1 MSSIPRSRRG
11 ALARFALGAAIVI
24 VFTATTTAVAGL
36 LQFKQLATDLS
47 ATPAIRHA
55 QVTVPAPGDAQTILI
70 LGSDHRAHTP
80 LSASNSDTIILV
92 RMDPNS
98 STINVISIPRD
109 LRVQIAVPGGG
120 VETAK
125 INAAYSLGGPNL
137 VVKTIKANVFPD
149 LSVNHI
155 VDINFAGFRDLVNAI
170 GCVYT
175 DVDHRYFNQNLGT
188 ADTNYSSINIAA
200 GYQKLCGDDALAYVR
215 YRHTDTDIVRSARQQ
230 DFIRQAKDQY
240 GQANLIANRDHL
252 LRIFGQHTQTD
263 ADLHTTDGLIN
274 LFNLVAFSDAH
285 SIREVHFPA
294 LLEPCTQTACFVA
307 ADPGAEAQAFRQFM
321 AVVPPAATAPPAT
334 PAGPPAAGGG
344 AKPSAA
350 PGSAAAAAGLTA
362 DLPDGRTQ
370 AAALPN
376 AGMPVYFPR
385 LIVAGSQYDGPT
397 AGEYPRGYTI
407 ADPHGR
413 RYAAYRIVVVLNPIL
428 GQYYGVQGT
437 TWANPPLLA
446 SPSETRVVNGRTL
459 ELFFDGH
466 KLRLVAWRGPHG
478 VYWVSNTL
486 SLDLTNAQMLG
497 MAGSLVR
504 IGAGA

>member
-1 MSSIPRSRRG
+1 MSWIPGSRRG

-47 ATPAIRHA
+47 ATPAIKHA
-55 QVTVPAPGDAQTILI
+55 QVTVPNPGDAQTILI

-109 LRVQIAVPGGG
+109 LQVQIPVPGGG

-137 VVKTIKANVFPD
+137 VVKTLKANVFPG
-149 LSVNHI
+149 LAVSHI

-175 DVDHRYFNQNLGT
+175 DVDHHYFNQNIGT
-188 ADTNYSSINIAA
+188 AATNYSSINIAA

-240 GQANLIANRDHL
+240 GQSNLISNRDRL
-252 LRIFGQHTQTD
+252 LRIFGRHTQTD
-263 ADLHTTDGLIN
+263 PNLHTTDGLIN

-294 LLEPCTQTACFVA
+294 NLLPCTPTACFVS

-321 AVVPPAATAPPAT
+321 AVVPATSA
-334 PAGPPAAGGG
+334 PAAGGAPAGGSG
-344 AKPSAA
+344 AKPA
-350 PGSAAAAAGLTA
+350 PGPGSSPAAAGLSA
-362 DLPDGRTQ
+362 DVGDGRTQ
-370 AAALPN
+370 AAALPH

-385 LIVAGSQYDGPT
+385 LLVAGSQYDGPT

-407 ADPHGR
+407 ADPRGR
-413 RYAAYRIVVVLNPIL
+413 RYAAYRMVVVLNPIL

-437 TWANPPLLA
+437 TWASPPLLA
-446 SPSETRVVNGRTL
+446 SPSETRVLNGRTL

-497 MAGSLVR
+497 VAGSLVR

>member
-1 MSSIPRSRRG
+1 MSWIPGSRRG

-24 VFTATTTAVAGL
+24 VFTATATAVAGL

-55 QVTVPAPGDAQTILI
+55 QVTVPTPGDAQTILI

-92 RMDPNS
+92 RMDPSS

-109 LRVQIAVPGGG
+109 LQVQIPVPGGG
-120 VETAK
+120 VQTAK

-137 VVKTIKANVFPD
+137 MVKTIKANVFPD
-149 LSVNHI
+149 LAVNHI

-175 DVDHRYFNQNLGT
+175 DVDHRYFNQNIGT
-188 ADTNYSSINIAA
+188 IDTNYSSIDIAP

-240 GQANLIANRDHL
+240 GQANLISNRDRL

-263 ADLHTTDGLIN
+263 PNLHTTDGLIN

-294 LLEPCTQTACFVA
+294 SLLPCTKTACFVT
-307 ADPGAEAQAFRQFM
+307 ADPGAEAQAFREFM
-321 AVVPPAATAPPAT
+321 AVVPAATAT
-334 PAGPPAAGGG
+334 PAADASAGRGA
-344 AKPSAA
+344 AKPAPT

-385 LIVAGSQYDGPT
+385 LIVAGSNYDGPT

-407 ADPHGR
+407 ADPSGERHT
-413 RYAAYRIVVVLNPIL
+413 AYRIVVVLNSLL

-459 ELFFDGH
+459 ELFLDGH

-497 MAGSLVR
+497 VAGSLVR
-504 IGAGA
+504 VGAGA

>member
-1 MSSIPRSRRG
+1 MSWIPGSRRG

-55 QVTVPAPGDAQTILI
+55 QVTVPNPGDAQTILI

-92 RMDPNS
+92 RMDPSS

-109 LRVQIAVPGGG
+109 LQVQIPVPGGG
-120 VETAK
+120 VQTAK

-137 VVKTIKANVFPD
+137 VVKTIRANVFPD
-149 LSVNHI
+149 LAVNHI

-175 DVDHRYFNQNLGT
+175 DVDHRYFNQNIGT
-188 ADTNYSSINIAA
+188 IDTNYSSIDIAP

-240 GQANLIANRDHL
+240 GQANLISNRDRL

-263 ADLHTTDGLIN
+263 PNLHTTDGLIN

-294 LLEPCTQTACFVA
+294 SLLPCTKTACFVT
-307 ADPGAEAQAFRQFM
+307 ADPGAEAQAFREFM
-321 AVVPPAATAPPAT
+321 AVVPAATAT
-334 PAGPPAAGGG
+334 PAADAPAGGG
-344 AKPSAA
+344 APKPAPT

-370 AAALPN
+370 TAALPN
-376 AGMPVYFPR
+376 AGLPVYFPR
-385 LIVAGSQYDGPT
+385 LIVAGSNYDGPT
-397 AGEYPRGYTI
+397 AREYPRGYTI
-407 ADPHGR
+407 ADPSGERHT
-413 RYAAYRIVVVLNPIL
+413 AYRIVVVLNSLL

-497 MAGSLVR
+497 VAGSLVR
-504 IGAGA
+504 VGAGA